1 MGSYQNSL
9 YYNGKLDKG
18 LCCLPYILLLILMDS
33 LLAKPA
39 QANWEISIKGI
50 YTGSFGHADDVRSV
64 TADLMSMH
72 KEANL

>member
-1 MGSYQNSL
+1 MGSYQ
-9 YYNGKLDKG
+9 YYNGELDKG
-18 LCCLPYILLLILMDS
+18 LCCLPYNILLFLILMDS
-33 LLAKPA
+33 LLAEPA
-39 QANWEISIKGI
+39 QANWEISIKVI